1 MYPTRRQVRELK
13 RAFAVARI
21 IYNKTVDTL
30 KRTQTFNLIKI
41 RNEILAQPQPHFAD
55 GNLRVA
61 RTIQEGAV
69 KQAFNA
75 FRTNEAKKRL
85 NHSHTYNIRFR
96 SLKHTPTE
104 VITFQKDGTPDK
116 KKTSTL
122 LRFTTCVSERVGKSE
137 CNAYFGNN
145 LKDTGGIRM
154 QDSEKVIKR
163 LVAEGNRLRE
173 DGKIMWDKRTKAFYF
188 IYAYVE
194 PLLNDPDPNFENKR
208 IVATDPGIN
217 PFHAWYSP
225 TSGEYG
231 ELLNGARD
239 TLETVA
245 QKLMRLSLASKR
257 ECSRKEDPD
266 GIDIEYTRTSK
277 QRYQTTRRLKKK
289 LARDRVRMHNWM
301 ERAHYD
307 SANFLLGRFDIII
320 EPALCVSE
328 MVRRESRNL
337 SSKSARRMLTWSHYK
352 FRERLRSACSRYP
365 GRYVIESREPGTSK
379 TCTNCGFFNKAL
391 TLGEKTYVCP
401 SCSVSVDRDV
411 AGARNNFFSEYG
423 RAVGVGWDGASD

>member
-1 MYPTRRQVRELK
+1 
-13 RAFAVARI
+13 
-21 IYNKTVDTL
+21 
-30 KRTQTFNLIKI
+30 
-41 RNEILAQPQPHFAD
+41 
-55 GNLRVA
+55 
-61 RTIQEGAV
+61 
-69 KQAFNA
+69 
-75 FRTNEAKKRL
+75 
-85 NHSHTYNIRFR
+85 
-96 SLKHTPTE
+96 
-104 VITFQKDGTPDK
+104 
-116 KKTSTL
+116 
-122 LRFTTCVSERVGKSE
+122 
-137 CNAYFGNN
+137 
-145 LKDTGGIRM
+145 
-154 QDSEKVIKR
+154 
-163 LVAEGNRLRE
+163 
-173 DGKIMWDKRTKAFYF
+173 MWDKRRNAFYF

-208 IVATDPGIN
+208 VVATDPGIN

-231 ELLNGARD
+231 ELLKGARD
-239 TLETVA
+239 TLETRCA
-245 QKLMRLSLASKR
+245 KIDAL
-257 ECSRKEDPD
+257 ESRIKARVFKKEDPD

-289 LARDRVRMHNWM
+289 LVRDRVRMHNWM

-320 EPALCVSE
+320 EPVLCVSE

-352 FRERLRSACSRYP
+352 FRERLRSACSRFP

-423 RAVGVGWDGASD
+423 RAVGIGWDGASD